1 MCDPPPHPPLEV
13 RLMGR
18 GGGNITFLNFWM
30 GTVCATEPG
39 QPLSS
44 LHEIPSF
51 FGLLRLIYYF
61 MLQKVDVCINNI
73 FNSFTN
79 LCWCIFFSG
88 KG

>member
-1 MCDPPPHPPLEV
+1 
-13 RLMGR
+13 MGR